1 MFPKC
6 KRSNMWKMYVE
17 ISFFGSLSFSFSLD
31 KLMMEGTKDSN
42 ISLFTSIDWNGKWI
56 QVSKHFSLDR
66 IYSSGDFSSFLFL
79 SIFDKLVTNERKIS
93 IIKNKE

>member
-1 MFPKC
+1 MDRIYFS
-6 KRSNMWKMYVE
+6 RDRFLSL
-17 ISFFGSLSFSFSLD
+17 SLSFSFD
-31 KLMMEGTKDSN
+31 KLMMKGTKDSN